1 MFKNK
6 WWLVFGSIIALIC
19 GNGVIN
25 VFAAG
30 LFFKPMAAELGF
42 GRGVI
47 STSIA
52 VTNVMTALSAPFLG
66 RLFDKYGVRK
76 VLLPAIVLFAISVA
90 MRSFAT
96 SSILLLFVIFGIGG
110 IAGTGQSTTGYSK
123 LIAANFDKDR
133 GLALGLTLGGVG
145 LGTAI
150 VPQYARYLLVH
161 FGWRHAYWGVGAL
174 IMVLAFIPAFIFF
187 KDPAKKTPQQVAA
200 VRASVPGMEFSEA
213 VRGYRFWA
221 IWFFMF
227 LSTVAIN
234 GSLIQIV
241 PMLTDRGI
249 PVGMAT
255 AALSF
260 SGLAL
265 IGGRVFS
272 GYLMDKIFAPYI
284 GIFFVVMPIIGLG
297 ILGMGWRGAGPMI
310 GTILLGLG
318 MGAELDLLGY
328 IIAAYF
334 GNKAFGTLHGFIF
347 MGALFANAVGTAM
360 LGWIYQFTHSYALG
374 FIIFEI
380 ILVICVVL
388 LAILGPYKFPVQ
400 RHAKPKQEPAA
411 AAAN

>member
-1 MFKNK
+1 MFKNR
-6 WWLVFGSIIALIC
+6 WWIVFGAIIALIC

-52 VTNVMTALSAPFLG
+52 VTNVMTALTAPFLG
-66 RLFDKYGVRK
+66 RLFDKYGVRR
-76 VLLPAIVLFAISVA
+76 VLLLAIVLFAISVA
-90 MRSFAT
+90 ARAYCTGSVM
-96 SSILLLFVIFGIGG
+96 LLFVIFGIGG
-110 IAGTGQSTTGYSK
+110 ITGTGQSTTGYSK
-123 LIAANFDKDR
+123 LIAANFEKER
-133 GLALGLTLGGVG
+133 GLALGLTLAGVG

-150 VPQYARYLLVH
+150 VPQYARYLLTH
-161 FGWRHAYWGVGAL
+161 FGWRHAYWGMGVL
-174 IMVLAFIPAFIFF
+174 IMVLAFVPAFIFF
-187 KDPAKKTPQQVAA
+187 PRDTAQGAKQAVAA
-200 VRASVPGMEFSEA
+200 RANLAGIDFSEA
-213 VRGYRFWA
+213 VRGYRLWA
-221 IWFFMF
+221 IWLFMF
-227 LSTVAIN
+227 FSTVAIN

-249 PVGMAT
+249 PVGAAT

-265 IGGRVFS
+265 IVGRVFS

-284 GIFFVVMPIIGLG
+284 GIFFVVLPIFGLG
-297 ILGMGWRGAGPMI
+297 ILGLGLHGAGPTI
-310 GTILLGLG
+310 GTILLGMG

-347 MGALFANAVGTAM
+347 MGALFANAVGAAM
-360 LGWIYQFTHSYALG
+360 LGWIYQFTHSYKLG

-380 ILVICVVL
+380 MLVICVVL
-388 LAILGPYKFPVQ
+388 LGILGPYKFPVQ
-400 RHAKPKQEPAA
+400 RHKPKPETASAA
-411 AAAN
+411 AR